1 MSFLENLKEQSK
13 SFFIRTS
20 ERIKDSEAYVQLQDR
35 YQGLSPSGQKIARY
49 GIVALL
55 ILFVVFIPYTKLSTS
70 SENITSYETKRNLI
84 RDLFKTYRDSSAT
97 QSVPLPPTTE
107 SLRFSIETVLQ
118 RAELMPEQ
126 KLGIENM
133 AAEGRLIPQN
143 LVANVFAVKLTKLNL
158 KQIVD
163 IGTSIAAISDSIKLK
178 DIEIKSNVN
187 DTRYYDVNYK
197 VYTLNV
203 PAPTPEPPPEPVQ
216 NNNRN
221 RRNNNNTTDEKK
233 ETDE

>member
-1 MSFLENLKEQSK
+1 MSFVDNLKEQNK
-13 SFFIRTS
+13 AFFSRTA
-20 ERIKDSEAYVQLQDR
+20 ERIKESETYVQLQDR
-35 YQGLSPSGQKIARY
+35 YQGLTPTGQKMTRY
-49 GIVALL
+49 GVVALL

-70 SENITSYETKRNLI
+70 SENITSFETKRNLI
-84 RDLFKTYRDSSAT
+84 RDLFKTYRESSAT
-97 QSVPLPPTTE
+97 QSVPLPPTTD

-126 KLGIENM
+126 KLGIENI

-178 DIEIKSNVN
+178 DIDIKSNVN

-197 VYTLNV
+197 VYTLKV
-203 PAPTPEPPPEPVQ
+203 PEPTPEPPPEPEQ

-221 RRNNNNTTDEKK
+221 RRKNNNKDENK
-233 ETDE
+233 EADE